1 MSEPRITLHRPVE
14 VTPFW
19 RCLHG
24 FFTFP
29 LGGAPLFRLLL
40 LSLGLMLA
48 RWLPI
53 PTPIDILLGGLV
65 VWVIFLRYAFL
76 VLERTAFGVMDASRY
91 DAEALDNQLHSPY
104 RLLALYL
111 ILGIPVGLASLV
123 GPNSAQVAALLV
135 ALVLPA
141 STMSL
146 GISSSL
152 LQAINPLAMLQLMTT
167 IGRPYLALWFF
178 VETLSVGSFFAG
190 GMLARLAPGWLAL
203 GLFNFV
209 LMYFTLVSYRLM
221 GYALY
226 QYHDRLGLQPVAQ
239 AGSARNAGA
248 RTSDESASNERIA
261 ELIAEGNIKDAT
273 WLAYE
278 EQRSQPDNCKAR
290 DRYHRLLKLGGDNAA
305 YLSYGQAY
313 IASMLGLGAPDKA
326 LPVYQ
331 RCQELDP
338 EFRCEHSQQVL
349 ALAQAA
355 HKVRKHDLALQI
367 MRRFDRH
374 FPRAAEVAEVYLLS
388 ARILCEH
395 KKQDSLARQILTVLL
410 TRYPEHAAAKE
421 AQQLLQM
428 IDRLQAAPAP
438 AAG

>member
-14 VTPFW
+14 VRPFW

-29 LGGAPLFRLLL
+29 LSGAPLIRLLL
-40 LSLGLMLA
+40 LSAGLMLA
-48 RWLPI
+48 QWLPI
-53 PTPIDILLGGLV
+53 PSPIDILLGGLV

-76 VLERTAFGVMDASRY
+76 VLERTAYGVMDASRY
-91 DAEALDNQLHSPY
+91 GAEALDNQVHSPY
-104 RLLALYL
+104 RLLALYA

-123 GPNSAQVAALLV
+123 GANSVQVTALLV
-135 ALVLPA
+135 AMVLPA

-152 LQAINPLAMLQLMTT
+152 LQAVNPLAMLQLMTT

-178 VETLSVGSFFAG
+178 VEMLSIGGFFAG
-190 GMLARLAPGWLAL
+190 SVLARLAPGWLAL

-226 QYHDRLGLQPVAQ
+226 QYHDRLGLQLVAQ
-239 AGSARNAGA
+239 ADATQNSAV
-248 RTSDESASNERIA
+248 RTPGDSASSERIA

-290 DRYHRLLKLGGDNAA
+290 DRYHRLLKLKGDNAA
-305 YLSYGQAY
+305 YVGYGHAY
-313 IASMLGLGAPDKA
+313 IASMLGLGRPDKA
-326 LPVYQ
+326 LLVYQ
-331 RCQELDP
+331 RCQEVDP
-338 EFRCEHSQQVL
+338 DFRCEHSQQVL
-349 ALAQAA
+349 SLAQAA
-355 HKVRKHDLALQI
+355 HKLRKHDLALQI

-374 FPRAAEVAEVYLLS
+374 FARAPEVAEVYLLS

-395 KKQDSLARQILTVLL
+395 KKQDSLARQILTVLM

-421 AQQLLQM
+421 AQQLAQM